1 MTKIQHSQINKLKK
15 NFLVHCA
22 RKKILSIVYTDFT
35 KVVRRWPRRRPLPKS
50 PRYRGGRPPAPPT
63 APALTGLLLG
73 VHLGLEQ
80 HPQPRH
86 LLPLELVQLGTD
98 VVADEVQLPAQ
109 LPTLPRREGTLVK
122 PPSLEPSA
130 SFLMPS
136 WGAPEPPRQ
145 DRHLAKADS
154 HDNPHSR
161 P

>member
-1 MTKIQHSQINKLKK
+1 MINLLHRFYKGLEKEAPK
-15 NFLVHCA
+15 A
-22 RKKILSIVYTDFT
+22 P
-35 KVVRRWPRRRPLPKS
+35 PRPNHLDAGEGGRRPPH
-50 PRYRGGRPPAPPT
+50 RAAGPAHRAT
-63 APALTGLLLG
+63 LTGLLLG

-136 WGAPEPPRQ
+136 WGAPEPPKQ
-145 DRHLAKADS
+145 DRHLARADS
-154 HDNPHSR
+154 HDTPHSR